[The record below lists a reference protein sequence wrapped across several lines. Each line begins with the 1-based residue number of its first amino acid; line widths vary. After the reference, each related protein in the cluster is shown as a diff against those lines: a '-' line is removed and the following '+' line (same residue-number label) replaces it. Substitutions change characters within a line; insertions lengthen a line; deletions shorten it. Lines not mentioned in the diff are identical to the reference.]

1 MKLFFSKQSG
11 QSLVEFALA
20 VTLLL
25 TLLIGIVDFA
35 LSYYTLV
42 RIRNAVAEGGY
53 YASQHPR
60 DSAGVRNQIETELS
74 QLNPPILNG
83 DIDVSCDDTTAEQ
96 EQTTVTVHYSHP
108 LLFNYVVAAASVNL
122 RAQTV
127 VPQLGGC

>member
-20 VTLLL
+20 TTLLL

-60 DSAGVRNQIETELS
+60 DSAGVRTQIKQELR
-74 QLNPPILNG
+74 QLNPPMLDGNIA
-83 DIDVSCDDTTAEQ
+83 VSCDDTTAEQ
-96 EQTTVTVHYSHP
+96 ERTTITVNYPHP
-108 LLFNYVVAAASVNL
+108 LLFNYVVLAASVNL
-122 RAQTV
+122 RAQTMV
-127 VPQLGGC
+127 